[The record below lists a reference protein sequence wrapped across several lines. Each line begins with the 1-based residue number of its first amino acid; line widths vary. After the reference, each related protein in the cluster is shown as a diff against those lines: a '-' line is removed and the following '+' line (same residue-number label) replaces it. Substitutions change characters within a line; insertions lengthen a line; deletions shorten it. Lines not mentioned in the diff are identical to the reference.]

1 MSKILEKSLRD
12 ARKEDK
18 LTMGAKQVLSSI
30 KNSKLIVLSQSIKK
44 EMIEQIESDAKKEK
58 IPLVNFQGTSVA
70 LGRLCGLQFRI
81 STISFTAID
90 DASIKSILKDTE
102 AEEKKWITV
111 VSIMLV

>member
-18 LTMGAKQVLSSI
+18 LTMGTKQVLSSI

-44 EMIEQIESDAKKEK
+44 EMVEQIELDAKKEK

-81 STISFTAID
+81 STISFTSID

-102 AEEKKWITV
+102 VEEKNE
-111 VSIMLV
+111 SL

>member
-18 LTMGAKQVLSSI
+18 LTMGAKQVLNSI

-44 EMIEQIESDAKKEK
+44 EMIEKIESDAKKEK

-102 AEEKKWITV
+102 AEVKND
-111 VSIMLV
+111 

>member
-12 ARKEDK
+12 ARKEDR
-18 LTMGAKQVLSSI
+18 LTMGTKQVLNSL

-44 EMIEQIESDAKKEK
+44 GMIVQIESDAKKEK

-81 STISFTAID
+81 STISFTSLD
-90 DASIKSILKDTE
+90 DASIKSIVKDTE
-102 AEEKKWITV
+102 AEEKND
-111 VSIMLV
+111 

>member
-18 LTMGAKQVLSSI
+18 LTMGSKQVLNSI

-44 EMIEQIESDAKKEK
+44 EMFEKIESDVKKEK

-81 STISFTAID
+81 STISFTSID

-102 AEEKKWITV
+102 AEEKND
-111 VSIMLV
+111 

>member
-18 LTMGAKQVLSSI
+18 LTMGSKQVLSSV
-30 KNSKLIVLSQSIKK
+30 KNSKLIILSQSIKK
-44 EMIEQIESDAKKEK
+44 EMFEKIESDAKKEK

-81 STISFTAID
+81 STISFTSID

-102 AEEKKWITV
+102 AEKK
-111 VSIMLV
+111 SE

>member
-12 ARKEDK
+12 ARKEEK
-18 LTMGAKQVLSSI
+18 LTMGTKQVLNSI
-30 KNSKLIVLSQSIKK
+30 KNSKLIVLSQSLKK
-44 EMIEQIESDAKKEK
+44 EVFEKIESDAKKEK

-81 STISFTAID
+81 STISFTSLD

-102 AEEKKWITV
+102 AEEKIV
-111 VSIMLV
+111 

>member
-81 STISFTAID
+81 STISFTSKIGR
-90 DASIKSILKDTE
+90 ASCRE
-102 AEEKKWITV
+102 RV
-111 VSIMLV
+111 

>member
-1 MSKILEKSLRD
+1 MSKILEKSLKD
-12 ARKEDK
+12 ARKEDR
-18 LTMGAKQVLSSI
+18 LTMGSKQVLNSM

-44 EMIEQIESDAKKEK
+44 EMFEKIESDAKKEK

-81 STISFTAID
+81 STISFTSID

-102 AEEKKWITV
+102 TEEKNE
-111 VSIMLV
+111 

>member
-18 LTMGAKQVLSSI
+18 LTMGAKQVLNSI

-70 LGRLCGLQFRI
+70 LGKLCGLQFRI
-81 STISFTAID
+81 STISFTSID
-90 DASIKSILKDTE
+90 EASIKSILKDTQ
-102 AEEKKWITV
+102 AEEKK
-111 VSIMLV
+111 

>member
-44 EMIEQIESDAKKEK
+44 EMIEQIELDAKKEK

-102 AEEKKWITV
+102 AEEKNE
-111 VSIMLV
+111 

>member
-18 LTMGAKQVLSSI
+18 LTMGTKQVLSSI

-90 DASIKSILKDTE
+90 EASIKSILKDGETN
-102 AEEKKWITV
+102 V
-111 VSIMLV
+111 